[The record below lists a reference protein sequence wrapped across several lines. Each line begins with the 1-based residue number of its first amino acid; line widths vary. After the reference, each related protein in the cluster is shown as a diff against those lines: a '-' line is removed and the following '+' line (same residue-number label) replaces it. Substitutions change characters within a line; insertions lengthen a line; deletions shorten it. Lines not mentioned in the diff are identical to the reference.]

1 MFLRE
6 MLLQLIRGCIAFIIT
21 ANEADEWLKRLFRG
35 VRQEPVGRVS
45 YVSFETS
52 EDVILGI

>member
-6 MLLQLIRGCIAFIIT
+6 MLLQLIRGCIAFIT